1 MQDIDWVVL
10 LIHLP
15 ETVTLH
21 QILVIILQKAQWKHH
36 QFETMTFIDILSL
49 VNILTS
55 SFFILLHEKF
65 LQFDWLKAVL
75 FQLNLKYLHVKIA
88 YINLIAED

>member
-1 MQDIDWVVL
+1 MQDISWVVL

-49 VNILTS
+49 ANILTS
-55 SFFILLHEKF
+55 SFFTLLHEKF
-65 LQFDWLKAVL
+65 LQFDWLKAVV
-75 FQLNLKYLHVKIA
+75 FQLNLKYLHMKIT
-88 YINLIAED
+88 YTNLAED

>member
-1 MQDIDWVVL
+1 MQDISWVVL

-55 SFFILLHEKF
+55 SFFTLLHEKF
-65 LQFDWLKAVL
+65 LQFDWLKAVV
-75 FQLNLKYLHVKIA
+75 FQLNLKYLHMKIT
-88 YINLIAED
+88 YTNLAED